1 MGTGLKSKCTCGYE
15 AEASIGSSRAGHGKV
30 FRFPHLCT
38 DCQTVGSIDVLS
50 ECHACNNCGSINVI
64 SYETKTKRVPNRLLE
79 RLGREFLRK
88 RGYHLQQEELD
99 PSYCYVLEKM
109 FVMLRWHN
117 HCPKC
122 QTNNLTFYPYIYFD

>member
-1 MGTGLKSKCTCGYE
+1 MGTGLKSTCTCGYE

-30 FRFPHLCT
+30 FRFPHFCI
-38 DCQTVGSIDVLS
+38 DCQTVASVDMLT
-50 ECHACNNCGSINVI
+50 ELPACDKCGSTNVT
-64 SYETKTKRVPNRLLE
+64 SYETNTRRVPNRLLE
-79 RLGREFLRK
+79 RLDKEFLRK

-99 PSYCYVLEKM
+99 PTYCYVLGKT

-122 QTNNLTFYPYIYFD
+122 QVSNLSFNPYIYFD

>member
-1 MGTGLKSKCTCGYE
+1 MQERSVARLEGAVHEAFPVLSGT
-15 AEASIGSSRAGHGKV
+15 RV
-30 FRFPHLCT
+30 
-38 DCQTVGSIDVLS
+38 DVLS
-50 ECHACNNCGSINVI
+50 NIACCNKCASSNVT
-64 SYETKTKRVPNRLLE
+64 SYEAKTKLVPNRLLE

-99 PSYCYVLEKM
+99 PSYCYVLEKT
-109 FVMLRWHN
+109 FVMLRWYN